1 MSSDQNPE
9 SFLSDVVCNI
19 VCVGTAF
26 KDLPERGGSD
36 HLQGSGKL
44 LVIISFFWGVGFFGC
59 EERGHVS
66 DCRIFGI
73 SALRSQELACCRT
86 PCTGF

>member
-44 LVIISFFWGVGFFGC
+44 LVIISFFWGVGF
-59 EERGHVS
+59 
-66 DCRIFGI
+66 
-73 SALRSQELACCRT
+73 LL
-86 PCTGF
+86 